1 MTATV
6 AGLGDPAG
14 EVPPKDVP
22 HTGTVMEELKY
33 YTEER
38 DKLLKFS
45 LYSSGISL
53 LLAAAS
59 RIPTWEV
66 SSPVAFLVGSVNVGF
81 LSILGP
87 IFIFGTFAYALQR
100 RSSVADLRRAL
111 LADPRFDAQFG
122 RAAVEN
128 VPAATAVLICR
139 RSILHSAGDF
149 WLIAIPILAYTILL
163 CSYFDLTRP
172 AKDHPDQYRY
182 PTRTGQIADL
192 LVGKGG
198 WSGFAPLAPSI
209 HDNLKR
215 LADEQADPK
224 ERARLTRLAQ
234 QMPWIYPP
242 FQTWAYVGGLLLM
255 LWLAWGVRL
264 EGRM

>member
-1 MTATV
+1 MTVTE
-6 AGLGDPAG
+6 AGSPAE

-53 LLAAAS
+53 LLAATS

-66 SSPVAFLVGSVNVGF
+66 SSPVAFLVGSLNVGF

-87 IFIFGTFAYALQR
+87 IFTFGTFAYALQW
-100 RSSVADLRRAL
+100 RSRVADLRRAL
-111 LADPRFDAQFG
+111 LADSRFDAEFG
-122 RAAVEN
+122 QAAVEN
-128 VPAATAVLICR
+128 SLAATPKLARR
-139 RSILHSAGDF
+139 RSILRSAGGF
-149 WLIAIPILAYTILL
+149 WLVAIPILAYTILL
-163 CSYFDLTRP
+163 CSFFDLTRP
-172 AKDHPDQYRY
+172 AKDHPDQYQY

-192 LVGKGG
+192 LLGTGG

-215 LADEQADPK
+215 LADEQAEAK

-255 LWLAWGVRL
+255 LWLAWGIRS